1 MADTHSVGK
10 DPAGK
15 LSPALEFFFF
25 FFFFLVNLFFIEG

>member
-25 FFFFLVNLFFIEG
+25 FFFLVNLFFIEG